1 VYNIEIVAIVILFP
15 TTQDFMTAMTSIGYI
30 FMYTIE
36 IFYVIGYNRF
46 SEIMKE
52 DIKDVTTNILDVQ
65 VKLLTIF
72 SDKMILVSLS
82 RFKAL
87 KLLYDIVVDTS
98 VMFLHRNG
106 YPQQKSIETNSIIF
120 NSIIFIG
127 SVDTTWTVGAVLE
140 KRLQLLL
147 FIHSRSVI

>member
-1 VYNIEIVAIVILFP
+1 MRGVQYRNRSDRNFISYDSRLYDRYDFYWIYIYVYDRNFLC
-15 TTQDFMTAMTSIGYI
+15 
-30 FMYTIE
+30 
-36 IFYVIGYNRF
+36 YNRF
-46 SEIMKE
+46 SEIMEE

-72 SDKMILVSLS
+72 SDKTILVSLS

-106 YPQQKSIETNSIIF
+106 YPQKKSIETNSIIF

-127 SVDTTWTVGAVLE
+127 SIDTTWTVGAVLE